1 MKQYVYTS
9 TKDNRIRQIIID
21 DNGKH
26 TSKSYPRVVMEEYL
40 GRPLKDNED
49 VHHIDGDVTNND
61 ISNLQ
66 IILHGKHQQMHST
79 KYHNTTEICQ
89 ICGNKFIMT
98 NKLWSRF
105 VADIHRKTNKK
116 RYLTC
121 SKSCAGKMSS
131 GKYKPLYCVDDRIK
145 ELYGDIVL

>member
-1 MKQYVYTS
+1 
-9 TKDNRIRQIIID
+9 
-21 DNGKH
+21 
-26 TSKSYPRVVMEEYL
+26 MEEYL

-116 RYLTC
+116 TILNLFQKLC
-121 SKSCAGKMSS
+121 G
-131 GKYKPLYCVDDRIK
+131 
-145 ELYGDIVL
+145 